1 MMTTETIKGFIHWK
15 PACSYQEAR
24 WQWWPWD
31 QVADWTM
38 VMPFD
43 IAFELPADWN
53 PVAQELAQIEAA
65 RKLCRA
71 EFAETMRRLDLRV
84 SKLTAIGMATEVQS

>member
-1 MMTTETIKGFIHWK
+1 MTTETIKGFIHWK
-15 PACSYQEAR
+15 PACSYQDER

-31 QVADWTM
+31 HVNEWQM

-43 IAFELPADWN
+43 LTFDVPEFWN
-53 PVAQELAQIEAA
+53 PVAQELAQIEAE
-65 RKLCRA
+65 RKLRSQ